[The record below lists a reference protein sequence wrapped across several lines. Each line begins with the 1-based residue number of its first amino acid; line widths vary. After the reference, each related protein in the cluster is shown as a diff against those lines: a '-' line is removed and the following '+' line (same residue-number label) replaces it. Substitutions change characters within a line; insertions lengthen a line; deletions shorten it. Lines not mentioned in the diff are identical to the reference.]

1 MPVISLCYRF
11 APEGIEN
18 PRVMKSDCLAAM
30 PLLEENSPF
39 KFSLG
44 AIFRR
49 LLRSAC
55 STRTLAV
62 SAAVSSFLMASDE
75 VSIPVSVGGRL
86 GMAVSSILSASAS
99 ASLLGRACFRFLLE
113 PGAFF
118 RECVRPSDCNFDN
131 RSRRRSLSVDETGRI
146 GIMLLEE

>member
-11 APEGIEN
+11 AAEGIEN

-39 KFSLG
+39 RFSFG

-62 SAAVSSFLMASDE
+62 SAAVSSCLMASDD
-75 VSIPVSVGGRL
+75 VSIAVLFGGRL
-86 GMAVSSILSASAS
+86 SPAVSSILSASAS
-99 ASLLGRACFRFLLE
+99 ASLLGPACFRFLLE
-113 PGAFF
+113 PVAFF
-118 RECVRPSDCNFDN
+118 KECVRPSDCSFDN
-131 RSRRRSLSVDETGRI
+131 RSRRRSLSVDDTGRI
-146 GIMLLEE
+146 GIILFEE